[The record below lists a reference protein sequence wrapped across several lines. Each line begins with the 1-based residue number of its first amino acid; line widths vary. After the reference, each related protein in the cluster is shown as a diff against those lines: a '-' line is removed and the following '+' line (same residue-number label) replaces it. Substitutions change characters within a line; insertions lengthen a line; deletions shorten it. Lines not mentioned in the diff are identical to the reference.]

1 MQITFS
7 IYDYAVI
14 IIYFAVSIFI
24 GIRVKSADK
33 SNEEYLVAGRRITL
47 PAFVATLVST
57 FYGGILGVGEFTY
70 NYGFSSWIMNA
81 FPYYFFITIFAFLL
95 AKKIRKS
102 SLYTI
107 PDKLEL
113 VYGKKVSIAG
123 AFLVFLLITPAP
135 YLLMFGIILK
145 LITGWSLQISILI
158 CLVLSVVYLFKG
170 GLKADINVNIF
181 EFIMMYV
188 GFAIILPFCF
198 IKIGGFEILSQKL
211 PAEHLTITGG
221 NSLAYILVWFL
232 IGAWALVDPTF
243 HQRCYA
249 AENQST
255 AKKGVLISLL
265 FWFVFDFL
273 TITVGLYARVFLP
286 DLKEAPMAYPVLADT
301 ILPSVAKGVF
311 FTGLIATVMSTLH
324 SYIFVSAA
332 TFGNDI
338 IARLKNKKDVFN
350 KYSKWGIIVTSIIS
364 IIISFYFPSIVQ
376 IWYLI
381 GTICIPP
388 LLISIITSYFVRLQV
403 KPVYI
408 LLSMAA
414 SFIIS
419 FTSFIIGQFNIINGT
434 PNYLFGLEPMYP
446 GLIAG
451 LGIYFIGLLD
461 KNFSTKRFKQSN
473 LD

>member
-1 MQITFS
+1 MRVSFS

-14 IIYFAVSIFI
+14 ILYFAISIII
-24 GIRVKSADK
+24 GLRVKAEDK
-33 SNEEYLVAGRRITL
+33 TNEGYLVASRRITL

-57 FYGGILGVGEFTY
+57 FYGGILGVGEFTF

-81 FPYYFFITIFAFLL
+81 FPYYFFITIFAFFL

-113 VYGKKVSIAG
+113 IYGKKVGILG
-123 AFLVFLLITPAP
+123 AFLVFLLVTPAP
-135 YLLMFGIILK
+135 YLLMLGIILQ
-145 LITGWSLQISILI
+145 LITGWSIQVSILV
-158 CLVLSVVYLFKG
+158 CLLLGIVYLFKG
-170 GLKADINVNIF
+170 GLKADVNVNIF
-181 EFIMMYV
+181 EFVMMYV

-198 IKIGGFEILSQKL
+198 SEIGGFGVLAEKL

-221 NSLAYILVWFL
+221 NSLSYILVWFL
-232 IGAWALVDPTF
+232 IGSWALVDPTF

-249 AENQST
+249 AESQST

-265 FWFVFDFL
+265 FWFVFDFF

-286 DLKEAPMAYPVLADT
+286 DLKEAPMAYPVLADS
-301 ILPSVAKGVF
+301 ILPIVVKGVF

-324 SYIFVSAA
+324 SYIFVSAT

-338 IARLKNKKDVFN
+338 VSRIMNHKDVLN
-350 KYSKWGIIVTSIIS
+350 KYSKLGIIVTSVIS
-364 IIISFYFPSIVQ
+364 LVISFYFPSVVQ

-381 GTICIPP
+381 GTLCIPP
-388 LLISIITSYFVRLQV
+388 LLISIITSYFVKLQV
-403 KPVYI
+403 KSFYIFTSMLASFVISLTSFLMGQYYQINGSPVYI
-408 LLSMAA
+408 L
-414 SFIIS
+414 
-419 FTSFIIGQFNIINGT
+419 
-434 PNYLFGLEPMYP
+434 GLEPMYP

-451 LGIYFIGLLD
+451 LGIYFIGLID
-461 KNFSTKRFKQSN
+461 KNLKNSKV
-473 LD
+473 

>member
-1 MQITFS
+1 MRVSFS

-14 IIYFAVSIFI
+14 ILYFAISIVI
-24 GIRVKSADK
+24 GLRVKSADK
-33 SNEEYLVAGRRITL
+33 TNEGYLVASRRITL

-113 VYGKKVSIAG
+113 TYGKNVSVLG
-123 AFLVFLLITPAP
+123 AFIVFLLVSPAP
-135 YLLMFGIILK
+135 YLLMMGIILQ
-145 LITGWSLQISILI
+145 LITGWSIQISILV
-158 CLVLSVVYLFKG
+158 CLLVSIVYLFKG
-170 GLKADINVNIF
+170 GLKADVNVNIF

-188 GFAIILPFCF
+188 GFGIILPFCF
-198 IKIGGFEILSQKL
+198 AKIGDFTFLANNL
-211 PAEHLTITGG
+211 PPEHLTITGG
-221 NSLAYILVWFL
+221 NSLSYILVWFL
-232 IGAWALVDPTF
+232 IGSWSLVDPTF

-249 AENQST
+249 AESQST

-265 FWFVFDFL
+265 FWFIFDFF

-286 DLKEAPMAYPVLADT
+286 DLKEAPMAYPLLADS
-301 ILPSVAKGVF
+301 ILPIIAKGVF
-311 FTGLIATVMSTLH
+311 FTGMIATVMSTLH
-324 SYIFVSAA
+324 SYIFVSAT

-338 IARLKNKKDVFN
+338 VSRIRNQKDTFN
-350 KYSKWGIIVTSIIS
+350 KYSKLGIIITSVIS
-364 IIISFYFPSIVQ
+364 VVISFYFPSVVQ

-381 GTICIPP
+381 GTLCIPP
-388 LLISIITSYFVRLQV
+388 LLISIITSYFEKLQV
-403 KPVYI
+403 KSFYI
-408 LLSMAA
+408 FSSMLA
-414 SFIIS
+414 SFITS
-419 FTSFIIGQFNIINGT
+419 LTSFLIGQYNMIDGN

-446 GLIAG
+446 GFIAG
-451 LGIYFIGLLD
+451 LGIYFIGLID
-461 KNFSTKRFKQSN
+461 KNLKGVKA
-473 LD
+473 

>member
-14 IIYFAVSIFI
+14 IIYFAVSILI
-24 GIRVKSADK
+24 GLRVKTADK

-70 NYGFSSWIMNA
+70 NYGISSWIMNA
-81 FPYYFFITIFAFLL
+81 FPYYFFITIFAFFL

-113 VYGKKVSIAG
+113 VYGKKVSIMG
-123 AFLVFLLITPAP
+123 AFLVFLLVTPAP
-135 YLLMFGIILK
+135 YLLMLGIILQ
-145 LITGWSLQISILI
+145 LITGWSIQVSILV
-158 CLVLSVVYLFKG
+158 CLVLSIVYLFKG
-170 GLKADINVNIF
+170 GLKADVNVNMF

-198 IKIGGFEILSQKL
+198 MKIGGFEVLSQKL
-211 PAEHLTITGG
+211 PQEHLTITGG
-221 NSLAYILVWFL
+221 NSVAYILVWFL
-232 IGAWALVDPTF
+232 IGSWSLVDPTF

-249 AENQST
+249 AESQNT

-286 DLKEAPMAYPVLADT
+286 DLKEAPMAYPVLADS
-301 ILPSVAKGVF
+301 ILPSIVKGIF
-311 FTGLIATVMSTLH
+311 FTGMIATVMSTLH

-338 IARLKNKKDVFN
+338 VARLRQEKDILN
-350 KYSKWGIIVTSIIS
+350 KYSKLGIIVTSVIS
-364 IIISFYFPSIVQ
+364 IIVSLYFPSVVQ

-381 GTICIPP
+381 GTLCIPP
-388 LLISIITSYFVRLQV
+388 LLISIITSYFSKLQV
-403 KPVYI
+403 KPIFI
-408 LLSMAA
+408 LYSMIA
-414 SFIIS
+414 SFVIS
-419 FTSFIIGQFNIINGT
+419 FTSFILGQFNTINGV
-434 PNYLFGLEPMYP
+434 PAYLFGIEPMYP

-451 LGIYFIGLLD
+451 LGIYFIGLLN
-461 KNFSTKRFKQSN
+461 KNYSGQSV
-473 LD
+473 

>member
-1 MQITFS
+1 MRISFS

-24 GIRVKSADK
+24 GLKVTASDK
-33 SNEEYLVAGRRITL
+33 TNEAYLVAGRRISL

-107 PDKLEL
+107 PEKLEL
-113 VYGKKVSIAG
+113 VYGKKVSIIG
-123 AFLVFLLITPAP
+123 AFLVFLLVTPAP
-135 YLLMFGIILK
+135 YLLMMGIILQ
-145 LITGWSLQISILI
+145 LITGWSIQISILV
-158 CLVLSVVYLFKG
+158 CLVVSVIYLFKG
-170 GLKADINVNIF
+170 GLKADVNVNIF
-181 EFIMMYV
+181 EFVIMYL

-198 IKIGGFEILSQKL
+198 MKIGGFGVLAEKL
-211 PAEHLTITGG
+211 PPEHLSVTGG
-221 NSLAYILVWFL
+221 NSFSYIIVWFL
-232 IGAWALVDPTF
+232 IGSWSLVDPTF

-249 AENQST
+249 AENENT

-273 TITVGLYARVFLP
+273 TVTAGLYAKVFLP
-286 DLKEAPMAYPVLADT
+286 DLKDAPMAYPLLADS
-301 ILPSVAKGVF
+301 ILPSVAKGIF
-311 FTGLIATVMSTLH
+311 FTGMIATVMSTLH

-338 IARLKNKKDVFN
+338 IGRMKSKTDTMNKF
-350 KYSKWGIIVTSIIS
+350 SKLGIIVTSVIS
-364 IIISFYFPSIVQ
+364 IVISFYFPSIVQ

-381 GTICIPP
+381 GTLCIPP
-388 LLISIITSYFVRLQV
+388 LLISVVSSYFEKLNINSTYV
-403 KPVYI
+403 
-408 LLSMAA
+408 LLSMM
-414 SFIIS
+414 IS
-419 FTSFIIGQFNIINGT
+419 FLISLVSFLTGQFNQVNGN
-434 PNYLFGLEPMYP
+434 PLYLFGIEPVYP

-451 LGIYFIGLLD
+451 LGIYFIGLLV
-461 KNFSTKRFKQSN
+461 KNNKRTESP
-473 LD
+473 LH